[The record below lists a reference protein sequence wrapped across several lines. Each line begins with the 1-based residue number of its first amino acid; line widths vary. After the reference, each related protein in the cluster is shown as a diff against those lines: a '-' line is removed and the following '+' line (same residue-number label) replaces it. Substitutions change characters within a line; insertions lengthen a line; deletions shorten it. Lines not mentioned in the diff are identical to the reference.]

1 MRIILIILA
10 TIFGLVEPRAGH
22 ACGVCIERPEASLA
36 DHILS
41 AEFIVLAG
49 PAIENP
55 FRYGV
60 QEVLKGRWESLGDLP
75 DIPFLIDSVTRRA
88 LRLDATR
95 SVLLTYGPDYQES
108 TDRSF
113 SKAWRRIF
121 LVDPE
126 RAEFFENLRLAG
138 ALWTYGETDTQ
149 DRVQFFAEYLW
160 HADTALHN
168 AALIEIGRAPYKL
181 VRPIGDT
188 STTRQILRDFN
199 DLNRFPYRSV
209 AIRLLGLQTDP
220 QARSIVKARFADVLA
235 SGDLHSYE
243 WALAGIEADEEAAI
257 NAIGLALQDRQ
268 RTSVDRQPL
277 IRALAEAGESQA
289 RFKPQIIQIFSEALG
304 MDSDLALQIAI
315 ATRQWGST
323 QLNQQFEALLARA
336 DTDPATQFALNL
348 ALGTG
353 VATD

>member
-1 MRIILIILA
+1 MRTLLIILA
-10 TIFGLVEPRAGH
+10 IIFGLAEPRAGL

-41 AEFIVLAG
+41 ADFIVLAR
-49 PAIENP
+49 PAAENP
-55 FRYGV
+55 FRYAAH
-60 QEVLKGRWESLGDLP
+60 EVLKGQWENLDDVP

-88 LRLDATR
+88 FRAGPTK
-95 SVLLTYGPDYQES
+95 SVLLTYGPDYQDS

-126 RAEFFENLRLAG
+126 RVEFLENLCSAG

-149 DRVQFFAEYLW
+149 DRVQFFAKYLW
-160 HADTALHN
+160 HPDTALHN
-168 AALIEIGRAPYKL
+168 AAMIEIGRAPYKL

-188 STTRQILRDFN
+188 STTKQILRDFN

-220 QARSIVKARFADVLA
+220 QARSIVRARFADVLA

-243 WALAGIEADEEAAI
+243 WALAGIEADEDAAI
-257 NAIGLALQDRQ
+257 NAIGLALQNRQ
-268 RTSVDRQPL
+268 KTSVDRQPL

-289 RFKPQIIQIFSEALG
+289 RFKPQIIQIFSDALER
-304 MDSDLALQIAI
+304 DPELALQIAI
-315 ATRQWGST
+315 ATRQWGNT
-323 QLNQQFEALLARA
+323 RLHQQFEALLDRA

-353 VATD
+353 VASD